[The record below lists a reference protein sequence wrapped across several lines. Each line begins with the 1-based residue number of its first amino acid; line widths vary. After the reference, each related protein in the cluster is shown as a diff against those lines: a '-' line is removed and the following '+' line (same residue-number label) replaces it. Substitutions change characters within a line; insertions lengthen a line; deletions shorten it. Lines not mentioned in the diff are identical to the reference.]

1 MGLMDYIK
9 TQLLEII
16 QWEDDSRDT
25 LSWRFPDQDKEIKN
39 GAQLIVRESQ
49 VAQFV
54 HLGQFADTFGPGK
67 HTLKTENIPVLSTL
81 MGWKFGF
88 ESPFKCDVYYVN
100 TRLFTGN
107 KWGTSN
113 PIMLR
118 DPDFGIVRVRAFGT
132 YDFKVA
138 DVKVFLKEVAG
149 TDHHF
154 RIDEFQ
160 DSMRSRFVSVFSDAL
175 ASAKLPVL
183 DVASRYSEL
192 GEALLPVLNPVLRE
206 KYGIE
211 LGSFIVE
218 NVSVPAEVETA
229 IDKRSSM
236 AAIGNL
242 NDYVKLQLAESL
254 GRGESGGAGV
264 AGLAASSLSAPR
276 SHATWATRRPRG
288 HRHCPGPPL
297 LPLHQGRPQD
307 FRNFSVPERLP
318 RPWVSPRRTSSRRCP
333 TDRSRGRRSEVPG
346 GSPVPPSRNSS
357 ETERGSV
364 PGGSGVLRAG
374 GGRRVGVRRLGG
386 RRPGLLLLGVGD
398 DTGAEYDQADPEPTE
413 HADLLAED
421 QLRSQRRQDESQG
434 CQRPNE
440 ADVPAAHQVEQA
452 AEERGLEGD
461 SQEKVPIG
469 GSGADHPEHFGHSP
483 PFHLADLLEPAAE
496 EHDPHRLQDEAGG
509 EDDEQSCH
517 SRSE

>member
-54 HLGQFADTFGPGK
+54 HLGQFVDTFGPGK

-175 ASAKLPVL
+175 ASSKVPVL

-254 GRGESGGAGV
+254 GRGDSGGGGV
-264 AGLAASSLSAPR
+264 AGLAAQFALGTQIARDLGTPSPALP
-276 SHATWATRRPRG
+276 
-288 HRHCPGPPL
+288 PPL
-297 LPLHQGRPQD
+297 PGAAVPAGSTGPAAGLP
-307 FRNFSVPERLP
+307 E
-318 RPWVSPRRTSSRRCP
+318 
-333 TDRSRGRRSEVPG
+333 
-346 GSPVPPSRNSS
+346 
-357 ETERGSV
+357 
-364 PGGSGVLRAG
+364 
-374 GGRRVGVRRLGG
+374 
-386 RRPGLLLLGVGD
+386 LLGPGEVATVLGV
-398 DTGAEYDQADPEPTE
+398 
-413 HADLLAED
+413 
-421 QLRSQRRQDESQG
+421 S
-434 CQRPNE
+434 E
-440 ADVPAAHQVEQA
+440 ADVLAALSDGSLKGKRIGSA
-452 AEERGLEGD
+452 WRITRTALEEFLR
-461 SQEKVPIG
+461 
-469 GSGADHPEHFGHSP
+469 H
-483 PFHLADLLEPAAE
+483 
-496 EHDPHRLQDEAGG
+496 
-509 EDDEQSCH
+509 
-517 SRSE
+517 